1 MDPITA
7 VSLAANVVQFISFA
21 REVLS
26 MSKELSQNVQGA
38 TNGNLELESMT
49 RNLFDLSQGLVISV
63 PVKKK
68 KRRGYIEDDED
79 EEEGYE
85 KENHTSRSELELR
98 VVCDRLKGIAST
110 LLRALDDVKMKNNN
124 SSKWSGIGT
133 ALKLVLSADKINH
146 LVAQLERYQ
155 IQFNTTLL
163 ASLRYVKFCAYEL
176 C

>member
-1 MDPITA
+1 
-7 VSLAANVVQFISFA
+7 
-21 REVLS
+21 

-63 PVKKK
+63 PLKKK
-68 KRRGYIEDDED
+68 KRRGYIEEDED

-85 KENHTSRSELELR
+85 KEVHTSRSELELR
-98 VVCDRLKGIAST
+98 VVCDRLKEIAST
-110 LLRALDDVKMKNNN
+110 LLRALDDVKMTNN

-163 ASLRYVKFCAYEL
+163 ASLRYVTFRDYEL